1 MPSPAPTPA
10 PLAVPLEAVRGQ
22 IAHVLAAWGM
32 ARDLLEV
39 AVDAMAYADASG
51 IDSHGLSMLMMYE
64 QGVRAGKLDLRARPR
79 VVRDGPATALVD
91 AGAGLG
97 HPAAAFAMDR
107 AVEKALAVG
116 IGAVGVRNSHHFGAA
131 GYYAARAARRGL
143 LGVVTSTTRDVTVIP
158 TRGTAPVLGTN
169 PIAFAAPAG
178 RNPPFVLDMSTSTA
192 AANKVKVYELNG
204 RPVPA
209 GWVVDDRGAPVT
221 DPVLAMDFVWRR
233 AGGGLTPLGGSEELG
248 SHKGYGLGVMVQL
261 LSGAL
266 TGASFSPVRK
276 ATRGPDAPDDIGH
289 LMVAVDPRA
298 FREDGAFEADA
309 DVVLDALRATPAAD
323 PALPVLVAGD
333 PEAAA
338 RSVRD
343 GGTLPVPVALAA
355 QIRAICERCGAP
367 FLLDPA
373 PAAPPPGER

>member
-1 MPSPAPTPA
+1 MLASAPA
-10 PLAVPLEAVRGQ
+10 PLAVPPDLVRRQ

-32 ARDLLEV
+32 ARDLLETTV
-39 AVDAMAYADASG
+39 EAMVYADLAG

-64 QGVRAGKLDLRARPR
+64 QGVRAGKLDLSARPR

-97 HPAAAFAMDR
+97 HPAAVKAMRLAID
-107 AVEKALAVG
+107 KALAVG

-131 GYYAARAARRGL
+131 GYYAALAPERGL
-143 LGVVTSTTRDVTVIP
+143 LGLVTSTTRDVTVIP
-158 TRGTAPVLGTN
+158 TRGAAPVLGTN
-169 PIAFAAPAG
+169 PIAFAAPARG
-178 RNPPFVLDMSTSTA
+178 SRPFLLDMSTSTV

-209 GWVVDDRGAPVT
+209 GWVLDDRGAPVT
-221 DPVLAMDFVWRR
+221 DPARAMDLVWRLP
-233 AGGGLTPLGGSEELG
+233 GGGLTPLGGTAEMS

-261 LSGAL
+261 LAGAL

-276 ATRGPDAPDDIGH
+276 ATRGPEAPDDIGH
-289 LMVAVDPRA
+289 LLVAFDPRA
-298 FREDGAFEADA
+298 FREGGGFEEDA
-309 DVVLDALRATPAAD
+309 GVVLDALHRTPPAD

-338 RSVRD
+338 RAEREQGTISV
-343 GGTLPVPVALAA
+343 PAALAGLV
-355 QIRAICERCGAP
+355 RGICDRCGAP
-367 FLLDPA
+367 FVLDLPSPSRGA
-373 PAAPPPGER
+373 P